1 MAFMKSWKNR
11 RGTQAERGTMREH
24 RSRIPGQVMSARV
37 RVVGVNGCDYDPMI
51 VMKLKA
57 ERLRERATLT
67 EHFL

>member
-1 MAFMKSWKNR
+1 
-11 RGTQAERGTMREH
+11 MREH